1 LSAYAIQWLLETDSS
16 IIAYNICNASTTAN
30 ILVDVLRNLTVQL
43 LRSNLIFAEQ
53 IHDQYT
59 NKGPAPPI
67 PHLQKLLKEILRTI
81 SSARIVI
88 DGLDQYPQPE
98 QILILKEL
106 DSLTDIGGNHCR
118 ILILGRESMLMNR
131 FLRGASKISIRDELD
146 HVQADIQAYVR
157 DSFEATQTSWGA
169 HVISEAA
176 EHIIAK
182 SNGGHS
188 VLDPCN
194 YLIPSI

>member
-1 LSAYAIQWLLETDSS
+1 LSAYVIQWLLETDSS
-16 IIAYNICNASTTAN
+16 IIAYNICNAYTTAN

-43 LRSNLIFAEQ
+43 LRSNLTFAEH

-59 NKGPAPPI
+59 NKGLASSI
-67 PHLQKLLKEILRTI
+67 PHLRKLLKEILRTI

-88 DGLDQYPQPE
+88 DGLDQYPEPE
-98 QILILKEL
+98 QMLILKEL
-106 DSLTDIGGNHCR
+106 DSLTHMGGNHCK
-118 ILILGRESMLMNR
+118 ILILGRESMLMNK
-131 FLRGASKISIRDELD
+131 FLQGASKISIKDELD
-146 HVQADIQAYVR
+146 HVQADIRAYVR

-169 HVISEAA
+169 HVISEAV
-176 EHIIAK
+176 EHIVAK

-194 YLIPSI
+194 YLNLSI